1 MTTIS
6 GGISN
11 ALYKV
16 EKVRNVSMEPYAVVL
31 RVYGDNTEKFVN
43 REEEVEIMQT
53 LHKEGFG
60 PKVCLPASCNKFNR
74 IVLIHARIKSLI
86 WCRFLVHLRMVE

>member
-11 ALYKV
+11 ALFKV
-16 EKVRNVSMEPYAVVL
+16 ESIGNISVEPNAIVL

-43 REEEVEIMQT
+43 REEEVEMMQT

-60 PKVCLPASCNKFNR
+60 PKVCL
-74 IVLIHARIKSLI
+74 
-86 WCRFLVHLRMVE
+86 